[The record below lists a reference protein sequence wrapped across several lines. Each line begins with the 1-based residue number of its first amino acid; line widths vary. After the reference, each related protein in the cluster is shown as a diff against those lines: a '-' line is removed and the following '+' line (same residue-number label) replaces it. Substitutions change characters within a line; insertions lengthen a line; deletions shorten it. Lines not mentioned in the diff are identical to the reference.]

1 MDHFPSGAPTA
12 RLSDWRGVLH
22 RQPTQARPILKKL
35 LAGPLQFKPEKGR
48 YYSFEGEI
56 SFAKIFSD
64 LGIPFSVAS
73 PRSTAYVRCTLETTR
88 GHRRRGAGASG
99 VNGGQ

>member
-22 RQPTQARPILKKL
+22 RQPTQARQILKKL